1 VDRAEGGEGRVG
13 AAGHTHHRVSARHGD
28 GGFVNGTNG
37 AADWAVGVITEPVE
51 SKVGTADEVTQAVI
65 LDEGDANTGSRISAF
80 GGPTG
85 EPGRTY
91 RDPQLVHCFHTPTKD
106 VHF

>member
-1 VDRAEGGEGRVG
+1 
-13 AAGHTHHRVSARHGD
+13 
-28 GGFVNGTNG
+28 VNGANG
-37 AADWAVGVITEPVE
+37 AADWTAGAITEPVE
-51 SKVGTADEVTQAVI
+51 EKVGTADEVTQAVI

-80 GGPTG
+80 GRPTG

-106 VHF
+106 IHS